1 MNQSA
6 ISVNPEPGEKGLVT
20 VVIPAFRAR
29 RYLPEALASIRAQT
43 FRAWEIIVV
52 DDCSPEPVDDLVNAF
67 AATVPKNVV
76 RLIRHPENKGLGAT
90 RNTGIRAAA
99 GEYIAFLDHD
109 DCWRET
115 HLADAVQALES
126 ETAALAYCDFELF
139 EEKPGDRSGTLSAGP
154 QPWGPFPGSLYVH
167 NFIPPSGVV
176 MRKRVL
182 EELNLFATDPEIHMC
197 EDLDLWLRAAGRGV
211 KFVRVPKPNLLYRK
225 HPQSATSSPRTIAD
239 AKAEVICRNLTTVPQ
254 VPFSFRLERLRVVC
268 TEAAK
273 GHGWEEPARTA
284 YFYALSCRQGP
295 RMEIVWMKHALAWFF
310 YRTLAALGVARAH
323 SQPPVK

>member
-1 MNQSA
+1 MTESSNT
-6 ISVNPEPGEKGLVT
+6 EPDGEKGLVT

-29 RYLPEALASIRAQT
+29 RYLPEALASVRAQT
-43 FRAWEIIVV
+43 YRAWEIIVV
-52 DDCSPEPVDDLVNAF
+52 DDCSPEPVDDLVKTF
-67 AATVPKNVV
+67 AATVPENSV

-99 GEYIAFLDHD
+99 GEYVAFLDHD

-115 HLADAVQALES
+115 HLAVAVQALES
-126 ETAALAYCDFELF
+126 ETAALAYCDFEQF
-139 EEKPGDRSGTLSAGP
+139 EEKPGDLPGALSADP

-167 NFIPPSGVV
+167 NFIAPSGVV
-176 MRKRVL
+176 MRKRTL
-182 EELNLFATDPEIHMC
+182 EELNLFAEIRAC

-225 HPQSATSSPRTIAD
+225 HPQAATSSPRTIAD
-239 AKAEVICRNLTTVPQ
+239 ARAEVICRNLATVPQ
-254 VPFSFRLERLRVVC
+254 VPFSFRLKSLRTAC

-273 GHGWEEPARTA
+273 GHGREEPARAA

-295 RMEIVWMKHALAWFF
+295 RLEMVWMKHALAWFF
-310 YRTLAALGVARAH
+310 YRTLAALGVARART
-323 SQPPVK
+323 QPPVK